1 MLQEF
6 SVTPSTIKRGLEK
19 DPQAYGRLEAYRETG
34 VPFKVEFDYGK
45 NLAEMI
51 EKFGEE
57 VVFQKARMAMSLD
70 VGSRCRAWM
79 EQFLLE
85 GKSPKEAQIAVQEN
99 LNAWRPGVVTRTKKE
114 VKPEKVKS
122 LIGRLSPEQ
131 KEALLRELQQE
142 GLL

>member
-6 SVTPSTIKRGLEK
+6 SVTPSTIKKGLEK
-19 DPQAYGRLEAYRETG
+19 DPKAYGHLEAYRETG

-45 NLAEMI
+45 DLAEMV
-51 EKFGEE
+51 EKFGEK
-57 VVFQKARMAMSLD
+57 VVFTKARMAMSLD

-79 EQFLLE
+79 EQELLE
-85 GKSPKEAQIAVQEN
+85 GKSPEEAQIAVQEN
-99 LNAWRPGVVTRTKKE
+99 LNAWTPAVGTRTKKE

-122 LIGRLSPEQ
+122 LISRLSPEQ
-131 KEALLRELQQE
+131 KEALLAELQQD

>member
-1 MLQEF
+1 
-6 SVTPSTIKRGLEK
+6 
-19 DPQAYGRLEAYRETG
+19 
-34 VPFKVEFDYGK
+34 
-45 NLAEMI
+45 
-51 EKFGEE
+51 
-57 VVFQKARMAMSLD
+57 MSLD